1 MKKKTFSSITAALA
15 STLIAPAFALEAPA
29 DNAPPPPPVDQPAD
43 KLPEFKLPEAPV
55 APPKPEAEAKEESA
69 FLGVVSGEV
78 PELLADHLD
87 LKSGEG
93 IVVRSLVPDGPA
105 AKAGIAVNDVIIK
118 VAGDPVGSPLDMSTR
133 ISGHKAGEKVTLDL
147 IHKGKATQLDVTLG
161 VRPAE
166 IAAAEA
172 QPLDRMNLDG
182 FPKELADRVR
192 DAIAGNIGGLDL
204 KIDEDKAQLEQL
216 RKQLQKQ
223 MGALD
228 PNAFVPPAANG
239 AGKIRIQGGGK
250 LIMRDPQGSIE
261 VKSADGGKEVTM
273 RDQQGK
279 VTWSGPWDTD
289 QDKAAAPADVQ
300 KRMDSLNLDTK
311 FDGNGLRLQM
321 RQAVPLNENEP

>member
-1 MKKKTFSSITAALA
+1 MKTKTLSSITAALA
-15 STLIAPAFALEAPA
+15 SVLIAPAFALEAPA
-29 DNAPPPPPVDQPAD
+29 DNAPPPPVDQPAD
-43 KLPEFKLPEAPV
+43 KLPEFKLPQAPI
-55 APPKPEAEAKEESA
+55 APPQAEAKEESA

-78 PELLADHLD
+78 PELLADHLN

-93 IVVRSLVPDGPA
+93 ILVRSLVPDGPA

-118 VAGDPVGSPLDMSTR
+118 VAGQPVGSPLDMSNQ
-133 ISGHKAGEKVTLDL
+133 ISGHKPGEKVTLDL
-147 IHKGKATQLDVTLG
+147 IHKGKATQHDVTLG
-161 VRPAE
+161 VKPAE

-182 FPKELADRVR
+182 LPKELADRVR

-204 KIDEDKAQLEQL
+204 KLGEDKAQLEQL

-250 LIMRDPQGSIE
+250 LILKDPQGSIE

-300 KRMDSLNLDTK
+300 TRMNSLNLDTK
-311 FDGNGLRLQM
+311 FNGNGMRFQM
-321 RQAVPLNENEP
+321 RQAVPQDDGEP